1 MRWSVERRRARTT
14 VGILACLTSVVACD
28 APTQHQVLTTI
39 ADGVPPYEEWLHP
52 KPPPPRPPR
61 GSLEPPRRELP
72 PKVIVRADLPMGTAG
87 FPATLEDLTAKL
99 PHRDDEIDWTRAIA
113 EGVIAP
119 RNTIP
124 PAAAEEQT
132 ILPLDLERRADDPA
146 SRVVF
151 PHEPHT
157 RWLACDNCH
166 PAPFEMKAG
175 AMPMSMDQIMSGQGC
190 GACHGTVAFPATSCV
205 RCHPGMAG

>member
-1 MRWSVERRRARTT
+1 MPALVS
-14 VGILACLTSVVACD
+14 CD
-28 APTQHQVLTTI
+28 APTRYRVLTAI

-52 KPPPPRPPR
+52 KPSPTRAPR
-61 GSLEPPRRELP
+61 GSLEPLRREPP
-72 PKVIVRADLPMGTAG
+72 PKVVVRAELPMGTAG
-87 FPATLEDLTAKL
+87 FPATFEELKEKL
-99 PHRDDEIDWTRAIA
+99 PHVDDEIDWTRAIT

-124 PAAAEEQT
+124 PAPPEEQT
-132 ILPLDLERRADDPA
+132 LLPLDLERRADDPT

-157 RWLACDNCH
+157 RWLACENCH
-166 PAPFEMKAG
+166 PEPFEMKAG
-175 AMPMSMDQIMSGQGC
+175 AMPMSMDQILAGQGC
-190 GACHGTVAFPATSCV
+190 GVCHGTVAFPASSCA